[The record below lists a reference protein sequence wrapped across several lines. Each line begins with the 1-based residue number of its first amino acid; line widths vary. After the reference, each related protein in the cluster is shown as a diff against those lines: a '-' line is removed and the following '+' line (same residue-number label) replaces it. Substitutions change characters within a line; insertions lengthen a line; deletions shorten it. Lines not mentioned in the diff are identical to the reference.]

1 MYRPSFPSF
10 SLSSKTIPRVCLL
23 RGSFL
28 CLSYL
33 QAYLQWPV
41 FFLLEQTLALSLL
54 SFSSNFATTL
64 HFLGRHRSKICVWH
78 LRLSG
83 LSGISEKPLVSTL
96 SAMRKANCRRDWNWF
111 CQASATRSLHEA
123 NDDASCFTDW
133 SGPRTATLLQN
144 FSEDEARARPSFKVE
159 RIDARHRTTL
169 ELAIRF

>member
-1 MYRPSFPSF
+1 M
-10 SLSSKTIPRVCLL
+10 CLL

-28 CLSYL
+28 CLSYLQAYL

-54 SFSSNFATTL
+54 SFSSNFTTTL
-64 HFLGRHRSKICVWH
+64 HFLGRHHSKICVWH

-96 SAMRKANCRRDWNWF
+96 SAMRKANCRRDWNWC
-111 CQASATRSLHEA
+111 CQASATRSSHEA
-123 NDDASCFTDW
+123 NDDARCFTDRC
-133 SGPRTATLLQN
+133 GPRTATLLQN

-159 RIDARHRTTL
+159 RIDAHHRTTL
-169 ELAIRF
+169 ELAIRL